1 MVELDFLSIIQS
13 IPEFNG
19 RNGNLDTFISCV
31 ENVMKKFNNEDQ
43 PMLLDMIKLR
53 LHGKVYECQQYK
65 IITAWA
71 ELKNVLNWTNSL
83 KINSTLTPCNN

>member
-1 MVELDFLSIIQS
+1 
-13 IPEFNG
+13 
-19 RNGNLDTFISCV
+19 
-31 ENVMKKFNNEDQ
+31 
-43 PMLLDMIKLR
+43 MLLDMIKLR
-53 LHGKVYECQQYK
+53 LDGKVYECQQYK